1 MWAPL
6 LLPMDDVRFGEDR
19 AAAGEPLDG
28 AGLPHQAGVV
38 LQFQSQPGHL
48 ILKEGAGTS
57 GAVFIYRKPGRGVL
71 IQAGEE
77 AGALAADFNGGAG
90 FRGQQP
96 DAEVDGWDLP
106 STARASHPSF
116 SRSPAFPVMTT
127 GQPQA
132 PGPRLKAPP
141 ADGGRSEPPLHSG
154 KPFFPKELSLRGK
167 QDELQCGVSTI

>member
-1 MWAPL
+1 MPDAAAQGHGLFHGKPPDDPRLVVAHHGVAKAQEDVRCGHPL

-19 AAAGEPLDG
+19 AAAGEPWDG

-96 DAEVDGWDLP
+96 DAEGDGWDLP
-106 STARASHPSF
+106 QHGQGIAPLFQPVARVSGDDHRA
-116 SRSPAFPVMTT
+116 A
-127 GQPQA
+127 A
-132 PGPRLKAPP
+132 GPRV
-141 ADGGRSEPPLHSG
+141 
-154 KPFFPKELSLRGK
+154 RG
-167 QDELQCGVSTI
+167 